1 LAKIRPAAAQASG
14 LTALATAPPEL
25 TGHGSILG
33 TFQYMAPEQLE
44 GQDADART
52 DIFAFG
58 AVLYE
63 MLTGRKA
70 FEGKTQASLI
80 ASILDRQPPSV
91 SSLQPTTPIALD
103 RLLRACLMKDP
114 ADRIQSAHD
123 IAMQLQ
129 WIAETPD
136 TAATTAPQ
144 RTRPRLLMAATA
156 LLAAT
161 TIALAVSALRGARA
175 PAAAEPIRFS
185 VAAPPRML
193 TARSSCL
200 PMAVNSRSP
209 PSSAA
214 LARRFGF
221 AASIR
226 SRSSRFA
233 GPKGRRFRSGR
244 PTAAPWRSSRIG
256 NSRRCRSTVPA
267 KRR

>member
-1 LAKIRPAAAQASG
+1 VASGLRERRRGANGVRAQSAEYLPCAISGATATPTISSSNTWKARTPPRGEGPRRSSRPFGWPFKSRLLWPGRRAGASIDLEPANIILAGPGAGSTGSLQAKLLDFGLAKIRPAAAQAAG

-63 MLTGRKA
+63 MLTARKA

-91 SSLQPTTPIALD
+91 SSLQPTTPVALD

-136 TAATTAPQ
+136 TAA
-144 RTRPRLLMAATA
+144 AT
-156 LLAAT
+156 
-161 TIALAVSALRGARA
+161 
-175 PAAAEPIRFS
+175 
-185 VAAPPRML
+185 MH
-193 TARSSCL
+193 
-200 PMAVNSRSP
+200 N
-209 PSSAA
+209 
-214 LARRFGF
+214 
-221 AASIR
+221 
-226 SRSSRFA
+226 
-233 GPKGRRFRSGR
+233 GRDRD
-244 PTAAPWRSSRIG
+244 
-256 NSRRCRSTVPA
+256 C
-267 KRR
+267 